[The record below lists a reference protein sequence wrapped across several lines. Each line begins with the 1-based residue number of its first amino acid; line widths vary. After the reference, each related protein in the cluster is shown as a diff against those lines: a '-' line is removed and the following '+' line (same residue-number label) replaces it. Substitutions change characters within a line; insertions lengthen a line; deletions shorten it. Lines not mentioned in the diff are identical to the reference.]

1 MPQRT
6 GDIMK
11 RSRRTFSAQFKLECA
26 QLVVDQGYTVKEAA
40 QAMSVGVPA
49 LTNWVSQLK
58 QERSGASPK
67 GSALT
72 PEQIEIQQLKRRI
85 KYLEEEKDI
94 LKKATA
100 LLMSDTLNNVR

>member
-1 MPQRT
+1 
-6 GDIMK
+6 MK
-11 RSRRTFSAQFKLECA
+11 RSRRTFSAEFKLECA
-26 QLVVDQGYTVKEAA
+26 QLLVDQGYTVKEAA

-58 QERSGASPK
+58 KERSGTSPK

-85 KYLEEEKDI
+85 K
-94 LKKATA
+94 
-100 LLMSDTLNNVR
+100 